1 MSKIRILSLD
11 GGGIRGI
18 IPATVLSYIEDKLKE
33 KSGNSNASIAEYFD
47 FITGTS
53 SGGILSLLYLCP
65 DKNGKPKYSAR
76 EALDLFKER
85 GDEIFKVSILEKIRN
100 LNGIIDEKYPEK
112 SLEKLLKSYFSE
124 NLLSRCLKP
133 CLIPSYDI
141 RNRKAFFF
149 TSIEAKEK
157 EADSNFYLREVA
169 RAASAAPTY
178 FEPAK
183 IQSLDGTSHAL
194 IDGGVFAN
202 NPALCAYAE
211 ARKINFKKV
220 LGNAFKSKK
229 PTAKDMIIVS
239 IGSGSVKQPYY
250 YKDFKDAGVFQ
261 WVKPLI
267 DIMMS
272 GNSETVDYQLR
283 KIFESLSKSDQ
294 RDYHRIQPKLT
305 HSDNAIDNASPENL
319 NALHRDGLLT
329 IAENKKE
336 LAQIIDKLIVNH

>member
-18 IPATVLSYIEDKLKE
+18 IPATVLAYIEDKLKE
-33 KSGNSNASIAEYFD
+33 KSGNPKASIAEYFD
-47 FITGTS
+47 FIVGTS

-65 DKNGKPKYSAR
+65 DTNGEPKYTSR
-76 EALDLFKER
+76 QALNLFKEE
-85 GDEIFKVSILEKIRN
+85 GDDIFDVSILEKIRN

-112 SLEKLLKSYFSE
+112 SLERLLKNYFSGKLL
-124 NLLSRCLKP
+124 NQCLKP
-133 CLIPSYDI
+133 CLVTSYDI

-149 TSIEAKEK
+149 TSIEAR
-157 EADSNFYLREVA
+157 EAENNFYLRDVA
-169 RAASAAPTY
+169 RAISAAPTY
-178 FEPAK
+178 FEPSK
-183 IQSLDGTSHAL
+183 IESLDKNSHVL

-211 ARKINFKKV
+211 ARKINFRKV
-220 LGNAFKSKK
+220 LGKSDKPK
-229 PTAKDMIIVS
+229 RPTAKDMIIVS

-261 WVKPLI
+261 WIKPLI

-283 KIFESLSKSDQ
+283 KIYDSLDKQDQ
-294 RDYHRIQPKLT
+294 KDYHRIQPKLT
-305 HSDNAIDNASPENL
+305 NADGAIDNASKDNL

-336 LAQIIDKLIVNH
+336 LAKIIDKLIANQ

>member
-18 IPATVLSYIEDKLKE
+18 IPATILSYIEDKLKE

-47 FITGTS
+47 FIAGTS

-65 DKNGKPKYSAR
+65 DENGKPKYSAR
-76 EALDLFKER
+76 EALELFKDR
-85 GDEIFKVSILEKIRN
+85 GDEIFKVSILHKIRN

-112 SLEKLLKSYFSE
+112 PLEKLLKTYLSE
-124 NLLSRCLKP
+124 TLLSQSLKP

-149 TSIEAKEK
+149 TSLEAKQE
-157 EADSNFYLREVA
+157 ERNYYMREVA
-169 RAASAAPTY
+169 RATAAAPTY
-178 FEPAK
+178 FEPTQIK
-183 IQSLDGTSHAL
+183 SMGGTSHPL
-194 IDGGVFAN
+194 IDGGIFAN

-211 ARKINFKKV
+211 ARKIDFKKMY
-220 LGNAFKSKK
+220 GKSSKPNK

-239 IGSGSVKQPYY
+239 IGSGDVKEPYY

-267 DIMMS
+267 DMMMS

-283 KIFESLSKSDQ
+283 KIYETLEKKDQ
-294 RDYHRIQPKLT
+294 PDYHRIQPNLVNA
-305 HSDNAIDNASPENL
+305 DNSIDNATSENL

-336 LAQIIDKLIVNH
+336 LSRIIDKLIENQ